1 MKAPVDLAEI
11 RRNIRGNAE
20 QIRNLVSIFRQT
32 GSKSL
37 ADAHAAFAV
46 KDAAQLAQIG
56 HRCKSSSRY
65 MGAHD
70 FADFMLDLETS
81 AKQGDWA
88 RIEATLARLD
98 AEWGRVEAE
107 LSGTADY

>member
-46 KDAAQLAQIG
+46 KDAAARADRSPLQVFVTVHG
-56 HRCKSSSRY
+56 
-65 MGAHD
+65 GA
-70 FADFMLDLETS
+70 
-81 AKQGDWA
+81 
-88 RIEATLARLD
+88 
-98 AEWGRVEAE
+98 
-107 LSGTADY
+107 

>member
-1 MKAPVDLAEI
+1 ML
-11 RRNIRGNAE
+11 
-20 QIRNLVSIFRQT
+20 IFRQT
-32 GSKSL
+32 ASKSL
-37 ADAHAAFAV
+37 ADAHLAFAA

-88 RIEATLARLD
+88 RIETTLLRLD
-98 AEWGRVEAE
+98 EEWSRVEAE
-107 LSGTADY
+107 LGGAANY

>member
-1 MKAPVDLAEI
+1 
-11 RRNIRGNAE
+11 
-20 QIRNLVSIFRQT
+20 
-32 GSKSL
+32 
-37 ADAHAAFAV
+37 
-46 KDAAQLAQIG
+46 
-56 HRCKSSSRY
+56 